1 MGQKQCTSAGG
12 MGQQG
17 GGERKYFSAGRK
29 GQRKFFFWRLL
40 VEAGTWR
47 YQGTSLGQDI
57 QHWLRVGTICSCS
70 QSSVSVAGFWPSFL
84 IGGGGGGETQFRD
97 QDNSVAVIAPNKKHR
112 CTPHHQKIK
121 KTKQYKTNK
130 QTNKQAKKAKDTPM
144 HCICFVVSKSTN
156 MNG

>member
-1 MGQKQCTSAGG
+1 MHKQKGKCLSAGEMGQKQCTSAGG

-57 QHWLRVGTICSCS
+57 QH
-70 QSSVSVAGFWPSFL
+70 
-84 IGGGGGGETQFRD
+84 
-97 QDNSVAVIAPNKKHR
+97 
-112 CTPHHQKIK
+112 
-121 KTKQYKTNK
+121 
-130 QTNKQAKKAKDTPM
+130 
-144 HCICFVVSKSTN
+144 
-156 MNG
+156 

>member
-1 MGQKQCTSAGG
+1 MGCRERWGYCANKDMEMFWITSGPQCISHDQGLNAQAKGEVPFSRRNGAEAMHLSRRDGAAGW
-12 MGQQG
+12 

-70 QSSVSVAGFWPSFL
+70 QSSESGACFWPSFL
-84 IGGGGGGETQFRD
+84 MGAGEVERP
-97 QDNSVAVIAPNKKHR
+97 NSEIRTIAL
-112 CTPHHQKIK
+112 Q
-121 KTKQYKTNK
+121 
-130 QTNKQAKKAKDTPM
+130 
-144 HCICFVVSKSTN
+144 
-156 MNG
+156 